1 MNIQQMKIRI
11 DRARFFARHG
21 VLEQER
27 LTGTHFYVTLEA
39 DVDFSQSMLTDK
51 LSDTVSYADLFEIIR
66 REMEIPSRLIEH
78 LGGRILNHIFHAY
91 PEITGARIEITK
103 ENPPMGA
110 DCQGAGIIITASP
123 DRNV

>member
-1 MNIQQMKIRI
+1 MKIRI

-27 LTGTHFYVTLEA
+27 LTGAHFYVTLEA
-39 DVDFSQSMLTDK
+39 DVDFSSSLYTDELK
-51 LSDTVSYADLFEIIR
+51 DTVSYADLYEIIR

-78 LGGRILNHIFHAY
+78 LGGRILSHIFRTY

-110 DCQGAGIIITASP
+110 DCREAGIIITATP
-123 DRNV
+123 DGNL